1 MLHLAMKK
9 SYSFA
14 ALLLLIALSFLLVS
28 CEKPVKDVIGLS
40 QNEITLGAEG
50 GVVVIDATGA
60 FTLEGLYTYDSSG
73 KAVPMDNSCGR
84 VINGSEM
91 FLKGDWIEA
100 HKTSTSDHL
109 EAVNIQVSPN
119 SGSFRKCRINVMLGD
134 YFDCI
139 IVKQNSAP
147 GK

>member
-1 MLHLAMKK
+1 MKK

-60 FTLEGLYTYDSSG
+60 FTLEGLYLSL
-73 KAVPMDNSCGR
+73 
-84 VINGSEM
+84 IH
-91 FLKGDWIEA
+91 I
-100 HKTSTSDHL
+100 
-109 EAVNIQVSPN
+109 
-119 SGSFRKCRINVMLGD
+119 
-134 YFDCI
+134 
-139 IVKQNSAP
+139 
-147 GK
+147 